1 MRDLH
6 GWCSRAALIGRDLMR
21 DPTEGWPNCA
31 ALTRLRSCSALG
43 TDT

>member
-6 GWCSRAALIGRDLMR
+6 GWCSCAALNGRDLMR
-21 DPTEGWPNCA
+21 DLHGWCSCA

>member
-6 GWCSRAALIGRDLMR
+6 GWCNRTALIGRDLMR
-21 DPTEGWPNCA
+21 DPTEGWPN
-31 ALTRLRSCSALG
+31 